1 MQKTKEKRRIVAK
14 CKEIL
19 SHITQLDRYQGMI
32 QSKCGAS
39 YTKRGFMADST
50 IWWLLTG
57 AAVAIELVIG
67 TFYLLMFAVGLAAAA
82 IAAHLGM
89 SVTAQLVIAAV
100 IGGGA
105 VVAWHLLRGKK
116 MLGKT
121 AEFNSDVNMDI
132 GQSVHIDAWQA
143 DGTAS
148 VKYRGSSWTVQLQDG
163 SATGAGS
170 YGIEQVIGSRLIVKK
185 L

>member
-1 MQKTKEKRRIVAK
+1 
-14 CKEIL
+14 
-19 SHITQLDRYQGMI
+19 
-32 QSKCGAS
+32 
-39 YTKRGFMADST
+39 MADST

-57 AAVAIELVIG
+57 ATVAIELMTG

-82 IAAHLGM
+82 IAAHMGA
-89 SVTAQLVIAAV
+89 SVTVQLVLAAL

-105 VVAWHLLRGKK
+105 VVAWHFLRGKK
-116 MLGKT
+116 MAGKH
-121 AEFNSDVNMDI
+121 AEFNRDVNMDI
-132 GQSVHIDAWQA
+132 GQTIQVDSWQA

-148 VKYRGSSWTVQLQDG
+148 IKYRGSFWTVQLQEG

-170 YGIEQVIGSRLIVKK
+170 YGIEQVIGSRLVVKK

>member
-1 MQKTKEKRRIVAK
+1 
-14 CKEIL
+14 
-19 SHITQLDRYQGMI
+19 
-32 QSKCGAS
+32 
-39 YTKRGFMADST
+39 MADST

-57 AAVAIELVIG
+57 AAVAIELMTG

-82 IAAHLGM
+82 IAAHLGT
-89 SVTAQLVIAAV
+89 SVAAQLDIAAL

-105 VVAWHLLRGKK
+105 VVAWHFLRGKK
-116 MLGKT
+116 MVGKN

-132 GQSVHIDAWQA
+132 GQTVTVDAWQA

-148 VKYRGSSWTVQLQDG
+148 IKYRGSSWTVQLQNG
-163 SATGAGS
+163 SATSAGS
-170 YGIEQVIGSRLIVKK
+170 YSIVQVIGSRLIVKK

>member
-1 MQKTKEKRRIVAK
+1 
-14 CKEIL
+14 
-19 SHITQLDRYQGMI
+19 
-32 QSKCGAS
+32 
-39 YTKRGFMADST
+39 MADSS

-57 AAVAIELVIG
+57 AAVAIELVTG

-89 SVTAQLVIAAV
+89 SLTVQLVIAAV

-116 MLGKT
+116 MIGKK

-132 GQSVHIDAWQA
+132 GQTVHVDTWQE
-143 DGTAS
+143 DGTAHI
-148 VKYRGSSWTVQLQDG
+148 KYRGASWTVQLQEG
-163 SATGAGS
+163 SASGAGS

>member
-1 MQKTKEKRRIVAK
+1 
-14 CKEIL
+14 
-19 SHITQLDRYQGMI
+19 
-32 QSKCGAS
+32 
-39 YTKRGFMADST
+39 MADSR
-50 IWWLLTG
+50 IWRELTVL
-57 AAVAIELVIG
+57 AVAFELATG

-89 SVTAQLVIAAV
+89 GLTAQLVIAAV

-105 VVAWHLLRGKK
+105 VIAWHLLRGKK
-116 MLGKT
+116 MVGKN

-132 GQSVHIDAWQA
+132 GQTVHVDAWQA

-148 VKYRGSSWTVQLQDG
+148 VKYRGSFWTVQLQEG
-163 SATGAGS
+163 SASGAGS
-170 YGIEQVIGSRLIVKK
+170 YAIEQVIGSRLIVKK

>member
-1 MQKTKEKRRIVAK
+1 VH
-14 CKEIL
+14 L
-19 SHITQLDRYQGMI
+19 VGYQGMI

-57 AAVAIELVIG
+57 AAVAIELMTG

-89 SVTAQLVIAAV
+89 SVTAQLVIAAL

-105 VVAWHLLRGKK
+105 VVAWHFLRGKK
-116 MLGKT
+116 MVGKN

-132 GQSVHIDAWQA
+132 GQTVTVDAWQA

-148 VKYRGSSWTVQLQDG
+148 IKYRGASWIAQLQAG
-163 SATGAGS
+163 STTGAGS
-170 YGIEQVIGSRLIVKK
+170 YTIEQVIGSRLIVRK